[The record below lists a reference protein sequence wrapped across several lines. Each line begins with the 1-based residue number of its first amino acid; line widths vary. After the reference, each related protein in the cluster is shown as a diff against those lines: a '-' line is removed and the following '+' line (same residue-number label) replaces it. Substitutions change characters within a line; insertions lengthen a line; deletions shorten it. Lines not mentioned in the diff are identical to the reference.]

1 MGLENSVAGLTVG
14 ALVIY
19 GLVGV
24 VKDNVP
30 QVVGKYAFVLN
41 VVLGIIFG
49 YLGLFGLNGLEAG
62 ILASLSSTGGNALL
76 NKLKQ

>member
-1 MGLENSVAGLTVG
+1 MDVVGTGVG

-19 GLVGV
+19 GLVGI

-30 QVVGKYAFVLN
+30 QVVGKYAFLLN
-41 VVLGIIFG
+41 VALGIIFG

-62 ILASLSSTGGNALL
+62 ILASLTSTGSNSVI

>member
-1 MGLENSVAGLTVG
+1 MDVAGLTVG

-24 VKDNVP
+24 VKDNIP
-30 QVVGKYAFVLN
+30 QVVGRYAFVLN
-41 VVLGIIFG
+41 VALGIIFG
-49 YLGLFGLNGLEAG
+49 YFGLFGLNGLEAG
-62 ILASLSSTGGNALL
+62 ILASLSSTGANSVV